1 MVTAVLTLVVF
12 HRLSGRGWIETLVI
26 RRSDLAALLGALRAV
41 VARIRG
47 RRGGP
52 LVGLRGGPDAA
63 CQIIGE
69 REPGEE
75 L

>member
-1 MVTAVLTLVVF
+1 
-12 HRLSGRGWIETLVI
+12 
-26 RRSDLAALLGALRAV
+26 LRAV
-41 VARIRG
+41 VARLRG
-47 RRGGP
+47 RRRGP

-63 CQIIGE
+63 GQIIDE